1 MMSRT
6 LHTFQSQDALI
17 EVLSKNIIDQ
27 LQEAIE
33 TKGKASLLVSG
44 GSTPK
49 TLFKK
54 LSEATLGWEKVSVGL
69 CDERWIPSS
78 DENSNENLVKT
89 YLLQGQASKATF
101 ISMYNEQLDVHMA
114 EKWCTQKMKES
125 LFPFDV
131 LILGMGSDAHT
142 ASLFPDNTK
151 LKKAFDLDTEDLC
164 ISIEPKT
171 APYMRM
177 SLTRSAILS
186 AKHIYLYFE
195 GEEKLAVYGDA
206 ITGEDMYKMPIR
218 AVLNQ
223 DIKDVEVYYA

>member
-1 MMSRT
+1 MSRT

-49 TLFKK
+49 PLFKK
-54 LSEATLGWEKVSVGL
+54 LSEATLRWEKVSVGL
-69 CDERWIPSS
+69 CDERWVPSS
-78 DENSNENLVKT
+78 DENSNENLVRR

-101 ISMYNEQLDVHMA
+101 ISMYNEQLDVQMA

-142 ASLFPDNTK
+142 ASLFPDNVK
-151 LKKAFDLDTEDLC
+151 LNEAMDLDNKSVC
-164 ISIEPKT
+164 IAIEPKT
-171 APYMRM
+171 ANYMRM
-177 SLTRSAILS
+177 SLTRQAILS
-186 AKHIYLYFE
+186 AENIYLHFE
-195 GEEKLAVYGDA
+195 GKEKLAVYREAVSGFDL
-206 ITGEDMYKMPIR
+206 YKMPIR
-218 AVLNQ
+218 SVIMQ
-223 DIKDVEVYYA
+223 ESKDVKVYYA